1 MTFDAILNNVRHS
14 GEAVIPPD
22 WGQGRATFGGLVAA
36 LVFEAMAAKV
46 TEGRA
51 MRALQVSFVGP
62 VEPDV
67 PVRVEAE
74 ILREGKAVS
83 QVQGRIIQNGE
94 PRLVCLGSFGG
105 GRESAVRVAPTLAP
119 EATPA
124 DQCQS
129 LPHIPKVTPEFTR
142 HIEMRW
148 AFGHMPFSGK
158 GGREMG
164 GWMKFREAPE
174 RITDAHIV
182 ALVDAWPPALLPHLK
197 GPAPASSLSWALEI
211 VHPRPDIKPDDW
223 LLYRATIDQADAG
236 YGHTHA
242 GIWTAEGELVALS
255 RQTVTVFG

>member
-1 MTFDAILNNVRHS
+1 MTFDDLLSSVHQS
-14 GEAVIPPD
+14 GEILIPAS

-36 LVFEAMAAKV
+36 LAFEVMASKV
-46 TEGRA
+46 EPGRA

-67 PVRVEAE
+67 PAVFEAE
-74 ILREGKAVS
+74 LLREGKAVS
-83 QVQGRIIQNGE
+83 QVQGRIVQNGE
-94 PRLVCLGSFGG
+94 PRLVCLASFGG
-105 GRESAVRVAPTLAP
+105 DRESAVQVAPAP
-119 EATPA
+119 APDAVPVGE
-124 DQCQS
+124 CQE
-129 LPHIPKVTPEFTR
+129 LPYIPGVTPEFTQ

-164 GWMKFREAPE
+164 GWMQFREASLE
-174 RITDAHIV
+174 FTDAHIV

-197 GPAPASSLSWALEI
+197 GPAPASSLSWALEV
-211 VHPRPDIKPDDW
+211 VHPRPDIKPGEW
-223 LLYRATIDQADAG
+223 LLYRATIDQAGAG

-242 GIWTAEGELVALS
+242 GIWTERGELVALS